1 MTTFKEKFNIKHN
14 QPKNKANS
22 LEDISRLSKIKL
34 SILRDVY
41 NRGIG
46 AWKTNSS
53 SVRSKTGDK
62 RKKGF
67 PLSQRM
73 GKEQWAIARVYG
85 FVGKNP
91 KQVGKGQPDRDLYEK
106 IKTN

>member
-1 MTTFKEKFNIKHN
+1 MSTFKEKFNIKHK

-34 SILRDVY
+34 SILQKVFD
-41 NRGIG
+41 RGIG

-53 SVRSKTGDK
+53 SVRSKTGEK
-62 RKKGF
+62 RDSGF
-67 PLSQRM
+67 PISQRM
-73 GKEQWAIARVYG
+73 SKERWAIARVYG
-85 FVGKNP
+85 FVGRNP
-91 KQVGKGQPDRDLYEK
+91 KQVGKGKPDRDLYEK

>member
-34 SILRDVY
+34 SILRDVFF
-41 NRGIG
+41 RGSG
-46 AWKTNSS
+46 AWKSS
-53 SVRSKTGDK
+53 PYSVRSKTGEK

-73 GKEQWAIARVYG
+73 SKERWAMARVYG

-91 KQVGKGQPDRDLYEK
+91 KQVGLGKPDRDLYEK